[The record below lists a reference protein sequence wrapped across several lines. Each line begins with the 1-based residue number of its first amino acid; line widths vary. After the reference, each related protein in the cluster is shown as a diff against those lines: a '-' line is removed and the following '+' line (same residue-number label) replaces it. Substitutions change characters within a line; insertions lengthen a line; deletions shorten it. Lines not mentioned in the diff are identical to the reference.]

1 MILATITTGQ
11 GWIVI
16 AIVVL
21 CLLGMR
27 YSDQIAAWWY
37 RCNLVGRKQPNV
49 IRIDGHKKNDVWQD
63 EWSRGKQ
70 VTFMEPEPSPASPVI
85 KVDSKPVVSS
95 ITSLYDS
102 MTPRDQSRFK
112 AGLPPYLLDQ
122 LRDYERSK
130 ELDAR
135 QYNT

>member
-1 MILATITTGQ
+1 MILGTITTGS
-11 GWIVI
+11 GWIVLTLVI
-16 AIVVL
+16 L
-21 CLLGMR
+21 SLLGMR
-27 YSDQIAAWWY
+27 YGDQIAAWWH
-37 RCNLVGRKQPNV
+37 RCNLVGRKVYIPRKELQQQ
-49 IRIDGHKKNDVWQD
+49 IDWRDA
-63 EWSRGKQ
+63 WSRGKQ
-70 VTFMEPEPSPASPVI
+70 VTFMEPEPSPSPVI
-85 KVDSKPVVSS
+85 KVDSKPAASS

-135 QYNT
+135 RYRYP